1 MKEAGFIMS
10 DKSSVPQSIKK
21 ILSKIAQKEKK
32 LLEYKLRLERQ
43 KIEVRCHE
51 YDFDDFKLPINQLIQ
66 KLQKIKNQLMKK
78 DDCLSED
85 NIIIQYS
92 EYYSG
97 ADFYVSYYRYETDK
111 EYQPRRQEV
120 NKKITALQEEIQE
133 LKYEL
138 VEMKQFFLT
147 NS

>member
-1 MKEAGFIMS
+1 M
-10 DKSSVPQSIKK
+10 
-21 ILSKIAQKEKK
+21 
-32 LLEYKLRLERQ
+32 LEYKLRLERQ

-133 LKYEL
+133 LKDEL